1 MKTKQNKKKS
11 REFRSRLF
19 YKNKMY
25 FIASVIMTIVMSFLN
40 LMISWL
46 IQQIM
51 DSMANQNMQSVVRCA
66 WIAASVVIAYT
77 VANAVYRAVYP
88 RFLQRAMQQ
97 YRDYAFSRLTQK
109 SLRSFS
115 KEGTALY
122 VSALTN
128 DCTSIENNYLAA
140 TFTLIELLFCFLG
153 ALIMMLYYS
162 PVMLV
167 LAVALSFLPVA
178 VSMTA
183 GNRLTEQEKE
193 ISKKN
198 ERFVSIVNELLSG
211 FPVIKSFRAEA
222 QASRLFSQRN
232 EQAEEAKKN
241 KRRTEQLI
249 SLLANDAGIIAQMGI
264 FLAGAWLAISGKG
277 VTAGVVIVFVQL
289 MNYILNPIS
298 QVPLLWSNRKAAIAL
313 MEKLSDALSENVR
326 EEGREKLNG
335 FSEKIEVKDLTY
347 GYEPESPVLKDLDVQ
362 FDAGKSYAIVGGS
375 GSGKSTLLNL
385 LMGSSSNYQGE
396 ICIDGVSIKNIESE
410 SLYQLMTSV
419 QQNVFVFNDTIRN
432 NVTMFHEFP
441 DKEVTLALE
450 RSGLSEFIEK
460 RGEDFVCGENGAN
473 LSGGERQR
481 ISIARALLRKS
492 PILLVDEATAALD
505 AATARAVSFSILN
518 LVGMTRIVVT
528 HRLEEAILR
537 RYDKILVMKN
547 GTICEQEI
555 SIRLCSR
562 KDNFILCF
570 RLRTEEDNSW
580 CYSSWISQYLQQHE
594 GEWISRAGHLEQ
606 VFSK

>member
-11 REFRSRLF
+11 REFTHQLY
-19 YKNKMY
+19 YKNRIN
-25 FIASVIMTIVMSFLN
+25 FIVTIILTIAMSSIN

-51 DSMANQNMQSVVRCA
+51 DCTANQDMQALVRSA
-66 WIAASVVIAYT
+66 WIVIIVVVIYT
-77 VANAVYRAVYP
+77 IANVMYRAVYP

-211 FPVIKSFRAEA
+211 FPVIKSFRAET

-347 GYEPESPVLKDLDVQ
+347 GYEPESHVLKDLDVQ

-505 AATARAVSFSILN
+505 ATTARAVSFSILN

-547 GTICEQEI
+547 GTICEQG
-555 SIRLCSR
+555 
-562 KDNFILCF
+562 NFDTLMQQKGQF
-570 RLRTEEDNSW
+570 
-580 CYSSWISQYLQQHE
+580 YSLFQIAH
-594 GEWISRAGHLEQ
+594 
-606 VFSK
+606 

>member
-1 MKTKQNKKKS
+1 MKQNKKKS
-11 REFRSRLF
+11 REFKRRLF
-19 YKNKMY
+19 YKNKMC

-140 TFTLIELLFCFLG
+140 TFTLIEFLFCFLG

-347 GYEPESPVLKDLDVQ
+347 GYEPESHVLKDLAVQ

-505 AATARAVSFSILN
+505 VATARAVSFSILN

-547 GTICEQEI
+547 GTICEQG
-555 SIRLCSR
+555 
-562 KDNFILCF
+562 NFDTLMQQKGQF
-570 RLRTEEDNSW
+570 
-580 CYSSWISQYLQQHE
+580 YSLFQIAH
-594 GEWISRAGHLEQ
+594 
-606 VFSK
+606 

>member
-1 MKTKQNKKKS
+1 MKTKQNKKKN
-11 REFRSRLF
+11 REFIHQLY
-19 YKNKMY
+19 YKNRIN
-25 FIASVIMTIVMSFLN
+25 FIVTIILTIAMSSLN

-51 DSMANQNMQSVVRCA
+51 DCTANQDMQALVRSA
-66 WIAASVVIAYT
+66 WIVIIVVVIYT
-77 VANAVYRAVYP
+77 IANVMYRAVYP

-140 TFTLIELLFCFLG
+140 TFTLIELLFCFWG

-162 PVMLV
+162 PMMLV

-211 FPVIKSFRAEA
+211 FPVIKSFRAET

-460 RGEDFVCGENGAN
+460 RGEEFVCGENGAN

-547 GTICEQEI
+547 GTICEQG
-555 SIRLCSR
+555 
-562 KDNFILCF
+562 NFDTLMQQKGQF
-570 RLRTEEDNSW
+570 
-580 CYSSWISQYLQQHE
+580 YSLFQIAH
-594 GEWISRAGHLEQ
+594 
-606 VFSK
+606 

>member
-11 REFRSRLF
+11 REFTHQLY
-19 YKNKMY
+19 YKNRIN
-25 FIASVIMTIVMSFLN
+25 FIVTIILTIAMSSLN

-77 VANAVYRAVYP
+77 VSNAVYRAVYP

-277 VTAGVVIVFVQL
+277 GTAGVVIVFVQL

-347 GYEPESPVLKDLDVQ
+347 GYEPESHVLKDLDVQ

-460 RGEDFVCGENGAN
+460 RGEEFVCGENGAN

-547 GTICEQEI
+547 GTICEQG
-555 SIRLCSR
+555 
-562 KDNFILCF
+562 NFDTLMQQKGQF
-570 RLRTEEDNSW
+570 
-580 CYSSWISQYLQQHE
+580 YSLFQIAH
-594 GEWISRAGHLEQ
+594 
-606 VFSK
+606 

>member
-1 MKTKQNKKKS
+1 MKTKQNKKKN
-11 REFRSRLF
+11 REFIHQLY
-19 YKNKMY
+19 YKNRIN
-25 FIASVIMTIVMSFLN
+25 FIVTIILTIAMSSLN

-51 DSMANQNMQSVVRCA
+51 DCTANQDMQALVRSA
-66 WIAASVVIAYT
+66 WIVIIVVVIYT
-77 VANAVYRAVYP
+77 IANVMYRAVYP

-211 FPVIKSFRAEA
+211 FPVIKSFRAET

-419 QQNVFVFNDTIRN
+419 QQNVFVFNNTIRN

-460 RGEDFVCGENGAN
+460 RGEEFVCGENGAN

-547 GTICEQEI
+547 GTICEQG
-555 SIRLCSR
+555 
-562 KDNFILCF
+562 NFDTLMQQKGQF
-570 RLRTEEDNSW
+570 
-580 CYSSWISQYLQQHE
+580 YSLFQIAH
-594 GEWISRAGHLEQ
+594 
-606 VFSK
+606 

>member
-11 REFRSRLF
+11 REFTHQLY
-19 YKNKMY
+19 YKNRIN
-25 FIASVIMTIVMSFLN
+25 FIVTIILTIAMSSIN

-140 TFTLIELLFCFLG
+140 TFTLIEFLFCFLG

-211 FPVIKSFRAEA
+211 FPVIKSFRAET

-241 KRRTEQLI
+241 KRRTEQMI

-347 GYEPESPVLKDLDVQ
+347 GYEPESHVLKDLDVQ

-547 GTICEQEI
+547 GTICEQG
-555 SIRLCSR
+555 
-562 KDNFILCF
+562 NFDTLMQQKGQF
-570 RLRTEEDNSW
+570 
-580 CYSSWISQYLQQHE
+580 YSLFQIAH
-594 GEWISRAGHLEQ
+594 
-606 VFSK
+606 

>member
-1 MKTKQNKKKS
+1 MKTKQNKKKN
-11 REFRSRLF
+11 REFIHQLY
-19 YKNKMY
+19 YKNRIN
-25 FIASVIMTIVMSFLN
+25 FIVTIILTIAMSSLN

-51 DSMANQNMQSVVRCA
+51 DCTANQDMQALVRSA
-66 WIAASVVIAYT
+66 WIVIIVVVIYT
-77 VANAVYRAVYP
+77 IANVMYRAVYP

-140 TFTLIELLFCFLG
+140 TFTLIELLFCFWG

-211 FPVIKSFRAEA
+211 FPVIKSFRAET

-347 GYEPESPVLKDLDVQ
+347 GYEPESHVLKDLDVQ

-460 RGEDFVCGENGAN
+460 RGEEFVCGENGAN

-492 PILLVDEATAALD
+492 PIILVDEATAALD

-547 GTICEQEI
+547 GTICEQGKFDT
-555 SIRLCSR
+555 LMQQ
-562 KDNFILCF
+562 KGQF
-570 RLRTEEDNSW
+570 
-580 CYSSWISQYLQQHE
+580 YSLFQIAH
-594 GEWISRAGHLEQ
+594 
-606 VFSK
+606 

>member
-1 MKTKQNKKKS
+1 MKQNKKKS
-11 REFRSRLF
+11 REFRRRLF
-19 YKNKMY
+19 YKNKMC

-97 YRDYAFSRLTQK
+97 YRDYTFSRLTQK

-183 GNRLTEQEKE
+183 GNRLAEQEKE

-198 ERFVSIVNELLSG
+198 EHFVSIVNELLSG
-211 FPVIKSFRAEA
+211 FPVIKSFRAET

-241 KRRTEQLI
+241 KRRTEQMI

-396 ICIDGVSIKNIESE
+396 ICIDSVSIKNIESE

-547 GTICEQEI
+547 GTICEQG
-555 SIRLCSR
+555 
-562 KDNFILCF
+562 NFDTLMQQKGQF
-570 RLRTEEDNSW
+570 
-580 CYSSWISQYLQQHE
+580 YSLFQIAH
-594 GEWISRAGHLEQ
+594 
-606 VFSK
+606 

>member
-1 MKTKQNKKKS
+1 MSFQWKNKKKTQQNKKKN
-11 REFRSRLF
+11 REFIHQLY
-19 YKNKMY
+19 YKNRIN
-25 FIASVIMTIVMSFLN
+25 FIVAIILTIAMSSLN

-51 DSMANQNMQSVVRCA
+51 DCTANQDMQALVRSA
-66 WIAASVVIAYT
+66 WIVIIVVVIYT
-77 VANAVYRAVYP
+77 IANVMYRAIYP
-88 RFLQRAMQQ
+88 KFLQRAMQQ

-140 TFTLIELLFCFLG
+140 TFTMIELLFCFLG

-162 PVMLV
+162 PVMLI

-178 VSMTA
+178 VSMMA

-211 FPVIKSFRAEA
+211 FPVIKSFRAET

-335 FSEKIEVKDLTY
+335 FSEKIEVNDLTY
-347 GYEPESPVLKDLDVQ
+347 GYEPESPVLKDMDAQ

-460 RGEDFVCGENGAN
+460 RGEEFVCGENGAN

-547 GTICEQEI
+547 GTICEQG
-555 SIRLCSR
+555 
-562 KDNFILCF
+562 NFDTLMKQKGQF
-570 RLRTEEDNSW
+570 
-580 CYSSWISQYLQQHE
+580 YSLFQIAH
-594 GEWISRAGHLEQ
+594 
-606 VFSK
+606 

>member
-1 MKTKQNKKKS
+1 MKTKQNKKKN
-11 REFRSRLF
+11 REFIHQLY
-19 YKNKMY
+19 YKNRIN
-25 FIASVIMTIVMSFLN
+25 FIVTIILTIAMSSLN

-51 DSMANQNMQSVVRCA
+51 DCTANQDMQALVRSA
-66 WIAASVVIAYT
+66 WIVIIVVVIYT
-77 VANAVYRAVYP
+77 IANVMYRAVYP

-211 FPVIKSFRAEA
+211 FPVIKSFRAET

-264 FLAGAWLAISGKG
+264 FLAGAWLAISSKG

-460 RGEDFVCGENGAN
+460 RGEEFVCGENGAN

-528 HRLEEAILR
+528 HRLEETILR

-547 GTICEQEI
+547 GTICEQGKFDT
-555 SIRLCSR
+555 LMQQ
-562 KDNFILCF
+562 KGQF
-570 RLRTEEDNSW
+570 
-580 CYSSWISQYLQQHE
+580 YSLFQIAH
-594 GEWISRAGHLEQ
+594 
-606 VFSK
+606 

>member
-1 MKTKQNKKKS
+1 MKTKQNKKKN
-11 REFRSRLF
+11 REFIHQLY
-19 YKNKMY
+19 YKNRIN
-25 FIASVIMTIVMSFLN
+25 FIVTIILTIAMSSLN

-51 DSMANQNMQSVVRCA
+51 DCTANQDMQALVRSA

-128 DCTSIENNYLAA
+128 DCTSIENNYLAS

-193 ISKKN
+193 ISEKN

-211 FPVIKSFRAEA
+211 FPVIKSFRAET

-347 GYEPESPVLKDLDVQ
+347 GYEPESHVLKDLDVQ

-441 DKEVTLALE
+441 DKEVTLVLE

-547 GTICEQEI
+547 GTICEQG
-555 SIRLCSR
+555 
-562 KDNFILCF
+562 NFDTLMQQKGQF
-570 RLRTEEDNSW
+570 
-580 CYSSWISQYLQQHE
+580 YSLFQIAH
-594 GEWISRAGHLEQ
+594 
-606 VFSK
+606 

>member
-1 MKTKQNKKKS
+1 MKQNKKKS
-11 REFRSRLF
+11 REFRRRLF
-19 YKNKMY
+19 YKNKMC

-97 YRDYAFSRLTQK
+97 YRDYTFLRLTQK

-183 GNRLTEQEKE
+183 GNRLAEQEKE

-198 ERFVSIVNELLSG
+198 EHFVSIVNELLSG
-211 FPVIKSFRAEA
+211 FPVIKSFRAET
-222 QASRLFSQRN
+222 QASRLFSKRN

-347 GYEPESPVLKDLDVQ
+347 GYEPESHVLKDLDVQ

-396 ICIDGVSIKNIESE
+396 ICIDSVSIKNIESE

-547 GTICEQEI
+547 GTICEQG
-555 SIRLCSR
+555 
-562 KDNFILCF
+562 NFDTLMQQKGQF
-570 RLRTEEDNSW
+570 
-580 CYSSWISQYLQQHE
+580 YSLFQIAH
-594 GEWISRAGHLEQ
+594 
-606 VFSK
+606 

>member
-11 REFRSRLF
+11 REFIHQLY
-19 YKNKMY
+19 YKNRIN
-25 FIASVIMTIVMSFLN
+25 FIVTIILTIAMSSLN

-51 DSMANQNMQSVVRCA
+51 DCTANQDMQALVRSA
-66 WIAASVVIAYT
+66 WIVIIVVVIYT
-77 VANAVYRAVYP
+77 IANVMYRAVYP

-211 FPVIKSFRAEA
+211 FPVIKSFRAET

-347 GYEPESPVLKDLDVQ
+347 GYEPESHVLKDLDVQ

-396 ICIDGVSIKNIESE
+396 ICIDGISIKNIESE

-547 GTICEQEI
+547 GTICEQG
-555 SIRLCSR
+555 
-562 KDNFILCF
+562 NFDTLMQKKGQF
-570 RLRTEEDNSW
+570 
-580 CYSSWISQYLQQHE
+580 YSLFQIAH
-594 GEWISRAGHLEQ
+594 
-606 VFSK
+606 

>member
-1 MKTKQNKKKS
+1 MKQNKKKS
-11 REFRSRLF
+11 REFRRRLF
-19 YKNKMY
+19 YKNKIC

-51 DSMANQNMQSVVRCA
+51 DSMANQNMQSAVRCA

-140 TFTLIELLFCFLG
+140 TFTLIEFLFCFLG

-211 FPVIKSFRAEA
+211 FPVIKSFRAET

-347 GYEPESPVLKDLDVQ
+347 GYEPESHVLKDLDVQ

-547 GTICEQEI
+547 GTICEQG
-555 SIRLCSR
+555 
-562 KDNFILCF
+562 NFDTLMQQKGQF
-570 RLRTEEDNSW
+570 
-580 CYSSWISQYLQQHE
+580 YSLFQI
-594 GEWISRAGHLEQ
+594 GH
-606 VFSK
+606 

>member
-1 MKTKQNKKKS
+1 MKTKQNKKKN
-11 REFRSRLF
+11 REFIHQLY
-19 YKNKMY
+19 YKNRIN
-25 FIASVIMTIVMSFLN
+25 FIVAIILTIAMSSLN

-51 DSMANQNMQSVVRCA
+51 DCTANQDMQALVRSA

-193 ISKKN
+193 ISEKN

-211 FPVIKSFRAEA
+211 FPVIKSFRAET

-313 MEKLSDALSENVR
+313 MEKLSDALLENVR
-326 EEGREKLNG
+326 EEGREKING

-347 GYEPESPVLKDLDVQ
+347 GYEPESHVLKDLDVQ

-432 NVTMFHEFP
+432 NVTMFHEFS
-441 DKEVTLALE
+441 DKEVALALE
-450 RSGLSEFIEK
+450 GSGLSEFIEK

-547 GTICEQEI
+547 GTICEQG
-555 SIRLCSR
+555 
-562 KDNFILCF
+562 NFDTLMKQKGQF
-570 RLRTEEDNSW
+570 
-580 CYSSWISQYLQQHE
+580 YSLFQIAH
-594 GEWISRAGHLEQ
+594 
-606 VFSK
+606 

>member
-1 MKTKQNKKKS
+1 MKQNKKKS
-11 REFRSRLF
+11 REFKRRLF
-19 YKNKMY
+19 YKNKIC

-97 YRDYAFSRLTQK
+97 YRDYTFSRLTQK

-211 FPVIKSFRAEA
+211 FTVIKSFRAET
-222 QASRLFSQRN
+222 QASHLFSQRN

-347 GYEPESPVLKDLDVQ
+347 GYEPESHVLKDLDVQ

-537 RYDKILVMKN
+537 RYDKIFVMKN
-547 GTICEQEI
+547 GTICEQG
-555 SIRLCSR
+555 
-562 KDNFILCF
+562 NFDTLMQQKGQF
-570 RLRTEEDNSW
+570 
-580 CYSSWISQYLQQHE
+580 YSLFQIAH
-594 GEWISRAGHLEQ
+594 
-606 VFSK
+606 

>member
-1 MKTKQNKKKS
+1 MKTKQNKKKN
-11 REFRSRLF
+11 REFIHQLY
-19 YKNKMY
+19 YKNRIN
-25 FIASVIMTIVMSFLN
+25 FIVTIILTIAMSSLN

-51 DSMANQNMQSVVRCA
+51 DCTANQDMQALVRSA
-66 WIAASVVIAYT
+66 WIVIIVVVIYT
-77 VANAVYRAVYP
+77 IANVMYRAIYP
-88 RFLQRAMQQ
+88 KFLQRAMQQ

-193 ISKKN
+193 ISEKN

-211 FPVIKSFRAEA
+211 FPVIKSFRAET

-347 GYEPESPVLKDLDVQ
+347 GYEPESHVLKDLDVQ

-419 QQNVFVFNDTIRN
+419 QQDVFVFNDTIRN
-432 NVTMFHEFP
+432 NVTMFHEFS

-547 GTICEQEI
+547 GTICEQG
-555 SIRLCSR
+555 
-562 KDNFILCF
+562 NFDTLMQQKGQF
-570 RLRTEEDNSW
+570 
-580 CYSSWISQYLQQHE
+580 YSLFQIAH
-594 GEWISRAGHLEQ
+594 
-606 VFSK
+606 

>member
-11 REFRSRLF
+11 REFKRRLF
-19 YKNKMY
+19 YKNKMC

-140 TFTLIELLFCFLG
+140 TFTLIELLFCFWG

-178 VSMTA
+178 VSMKA

-264 FLAGAWLAISGKG
+264 FLAGAWLAISNKG

-326 EEGREKLNG
+326 EEGREKLNV

-396 ICIDGVSIKNIESE
+396 ICIDGASIKNIESE

-432 NVTMFHEFP
+432 NVTMFHEFS

-492 PILLVDEATAALD
+492 PIILVDEATAALD

-547 GTICEQEI
+547 GTICEQG
-555 SIRLCSR
+555 
-562 KDNFILCF
+562 NFDTLMQQKGQF
-570 RLRTEEDNSW
+570 
-580 CYSSWISQYLQQHE
+580 YSLFQIAH
-594 GEWISRAGHLEQ
+594 
-606 VFSK
+606 

>member
-1 MKTKQNKKKS
+1 MKTKQNKKKN
-11 REFRSRLF
+11 REFIHQLY
-19 YKNKMY
+19 YKNRIN
-25 FIASVIMTIVMSFLN
+25 FIVTIILTIAMSSLN

-51 DSMANQNMQSVVRCA
+51 DCTANQDMQALVRSA
-66 WIAASVVIAYT
+66 WIVIIVVVIYT
-77 VANAVYRAVYP
+77 IANVMYRAVYP

-211 FPVIKSFRAEA
+211 FPVIKSFRAET

-313 MEKLSDALSENVR
+313 MEKLSDALSENVH

-460 RGEDFVCGENGAN
+460 RGEEFVCGENGAN

-547 GTICEQEI
+547 GTICEQG
-555 SIRLCSR
+555 
-562 KDNFILCF
+562 NFDTLMQQKGQF
-570 RLRTEEDNSW
+570 
-580 CYSSWISQYLQQHE
+580 YSLFQIAH
-594 GEWISRAGHLEQ
+594 
-606 VFSK
+606 

>member
-11 REFRSRLF
+11 REFIHQLY
-19 YKNKMY
+19 YKNRMN
-25 FIASVIMTIVMSFLN
+25 FIVTIILTIAMSSLN

-51 DSMANQNMQSVVRCA
+51 DSMANQNMQAVVRCA

-211 FPVIKSFRAEA
+211 FPVIKSFRAET

-264 FLAGAWLAISGKG
+264 FLAGAWLAISNKG

-326 EEGREKLNG
+326 EEGREKLNV

-396 ICIDGVSIKNIESE
+396 ICIDSVSIKNIESE

-432 NVTMFHEFP
+432 NVTMFHEFS

-492 PILLVDEATAALD
+492 PIILVDEATAALD

-547 GTICEQEI
+547 GTICEQG
-555 SIRLCSR
+555 
-562 KDNFILCF
+562 NFDTLMQQKGQF
-570 RLRTEEDNSW
+570 
-580 CYSSWISQYLQQHE
+580 YSLFQIAH
-594 GEWISRAGHLEQ
+594 
-606 VFSK
+606 

>member
-1 MKTKQNKKKS
+1 MKQNKKKS
-11 REFRSRLF
+11 REFKRRLF
-19 YKNKMY
+19 YKNKIC

-97 YRDYAFSRLTQK
+97 YRDYTFSRLTQK

-140 TFTLIELLFCFLG
+140 TFTLIELLFCFWG

-178 VSMTA
+178 VSMKA

-264 FLAGAWLAISGKG
+264 FLAGAWLAISNKG

-326 EEGREKLNG
+326 EEGREKLNV

-396 ICIDGVSIKNIESE
+396 ICIDSVSIKNIESE

-547 GTICEQEI
+547 GTICEQG
-555 SIRLCSR
+555 
-562 KDNFILCF
+562 NFDTLMQQKGQF
-570 RLRTEEDNSW
+570 
-580 CYSSWISQYLQQHE
+580 YSLFQIAH
-594 GEWISRAGHLEQ
+594 
-606 VFSK
+606 

>member
-1 MKTKQNKKKS
+1 MSVGEKMKQNKKKS
-11 REFRSRLF
+11 REFKRRLF
-19 YKNKMY
+19 YKNKMC

-140 TFTLIELLFCFLG
+140 TFTLIEFLFCFLG

-211 FPVIKSFRAEA
+211 FPVIKSFRAET

-347 GYEPESPVLKDLDVQ
+347 GYEPESHVLKDLDVQ

-385 LMGSSSNYQGE
+385 LMGSSSNYRGE

-547 GTICEQEI
+547 GTICEQG
-555 SIRLCSR
+555 
-562 KDNFILCF
+562 NFDTLMQQKGQF
-570 RLRTEEDNSW
+570 
-580 CYSSWISQYLQQHE
+580 YSLFQIAH
-594 GEWISRAGHLEQ
+594 
-606 VFSK
+606 

>member
-1 MKTKQNKKKS
+1 MKQNKKKS
-11 REFRSRLF
+11 REFRRRLF
-19 YKNKMY
+19 YKNKIC

-51 DSMANQNMQSVVRCA
+51 DSMANQNMQSAVRCA
-66 WIAASVVIAYT
+66 WIAVSVVIAYT

-140 TFTLIELLFCFLG
+140 IFTLIEFLFCFLG

-211 FPVIKSFRAEA
+211 FPVIKSFRAET

-347 GYEPESPVLKDLDVQ
+347 GYEPESHVLKDLDVQ
-362 FDAGKSYAIVGGS
+362 FDEGKSYAIVGGS

-547 GTICEQEI
+547 GTICEQG
-555 SIRLCSR
+555 
-562 KDNFILCF
+562 NFDTLMQQKGQF
-570 RLRTEEDNSW
+570 
-580 CYSSWISQYLQQHE
+580 YSLFQIAH
-594 GEWISRAGHLEQ
+594 
-606 VFSK
+606 

>member
-1 MKTKQNKKKS
+1 MKQNKKKS
-11 REFRSRLF
+11 REFRRRLF
-19 YKNKMY
+19 YKNKMC

-40 LMISWL
+40 LMLSWL

-128 DCTSIENNYLAA
+128 DCMSIENNYLAA

-211 FPVIKSFRAEA
+211 FPVIKSFRAET

-347 GYEPESPVLKDLDVQ
+347 GYEPESHVLKDLDVQ

-547 GTICEQEI
+547 GTICEQG
-555 SIRLCSR
+555 
-562 KDNFILCF
+562 NFDTLMQQKGQF
-570 RLRTEEDNSW
+570 
-580 CYSSWISQYLQQHE
+580 YSLFQIAH
-594 GEWISRAGHLEQ
+594 
-606 VFSK
+606 

>member
-1 MKTKQNKKKS
+1 MKQNKKKS
-11 REFRSRLF
+11 REFKRRLF
-19 YKNKMY
+19 YKNKMC

-66 WIAASVVIAYT
+66 WIAASVVITYT

-97 YRDYAFSRLTQK
+97 YRDYTFSRLTQK

-128 DCTSIENNYLAA
+128 DCTSIENNYLTA

-211 FPVIKSFRAEA
+211 FPVIKSFRAET
-222 QASRLFSQRN
+222 QASHLFSQRN

-347 GYEPESPVLKDLDVQ
+347 GYEPESHVLKDLDVQ

-537 RYDKILVMKN
+537 RYDKIFVMKN
-547 GTICEQEI
+547 GTICEQG
-555 SIRLCSR
+555 
-562 KDNFILCF
+562 NFDTLMQQKGQF
-570 RLRTEEDNSW
+570 
-580 CYSSWISQYLQQHE
+580 YSLFQIAH
-594 GEWISRAGHLEQ
+594 
-606 VFSK
+606 

>member
-1 MKTKQNKKKS
+1 MKQNKKKS
-11 REFRSRLF
+11 REFKRRLF
-19 YKNKMY
+19 YKNKMC

-140 TFTLIELLFCFLG
+140 TFTLIEFLFCFFG

-264 FLAGAWLAISGKG
+264 FLAGAWLAISNKG

-326 EEGREKLNG
+326 EEGREKLNV

-396 ICIDGVSIKNIESE
+396 ICIDSVSIKNIESE

-432 NVTMFHEFP
+432 NVTMFHEFS

-492 PILLVDEATAALD
+492 PIILVDEATAALD

-547 GTICEQEI
+547 GTICEQG
-555 SIRLCSR
+555 
-562 KDNFILCF
+562 NFDTLMQQKGQF
-570 RLRTEEDNSW
+570 
-580 CYSSWISQYLQQHE
+580 YSLFQIAH
-594 GEWISRAGHLEQ
+594 
-606 VFSK
+606 

>member
-1 MKTKQNKKKS
+1 MKTKQNKKKN
-11 REFRSRLF
+11 REFIHQLY
-19 YKNKMY
+19 YKNRIN
-25 FIASVIMTIVMSFLN
+25 FIVTIILTIAMSSIN

-178 VSMTA
+178 VSMKA
-183 GNRLTEQEKE
+183 GNRLAEQEKE

-211 FPVIKSFRAEA
+211 FPVIKSFRAET

-347 GYEPESPVLKDLDVQ
+347 GYEPESHVLKDLDVQ

-547 GTICEQEI
+547 GTICEQG
-555 SIRLCSR
+555 
-562 KDNFILCF
+562 NFDTLMQQKGQF
-570 RLRTEEDNSW
+570 
-580 CYSSWISQYLQQHE
+580 YSLFQIAH
-594 GEWISRAGHLEQ
+594 
-606 VFSK
+606 

>member
-1 MKTKQNKKKS
+1 MKTKQNKKKN
-11 REFRSRLF
+11 REFIHQLY
-19 YKNKMY
+19 YKNRIN
-25 FIASVIMTIVMSFLN
+25 FIVTIILTIAMSSLN

-51 DSMANQNMQSVVRCA
+51 DCTANQDMQALVRSA
-66 WIAASVVIAYT
+66 WIVIIVVVIYT
-77 VANAVYRAVYP
+77 IANVMYRAVYP

-211 FPVIKSFRAEA
+211 FPVIKSFRAET

-298 QVPLLWSNRKAAIAL
+298 QVTLLWSNRKAAIAL

-460 RGEDFVCGENGAN
+460 RGEEFVCGENGAN

-547 GTICEQEI
+547 GTICEQGKFDT
-555 SIRLCSR
+555 LMQQ
-562 KDNFILCF
+562 KGQF
-570 RLRTEEDNSW
+570 
-580 CYSSWISQYLQQHE
+580 YSLFQIAH
-594 GEWISRAGHLEQ
+594 
-606 VFSK
+606 

>member
-1 MKTKQNKKKS
+1 MKQNKKKS
-11 REFRSRLF
+11 REFRRRLF
-19 YKNKMY
+19 YKNKIC

-51 DSMANQNMQSVVRCA
+51 DSMANQNMQSAVRCA

-178 VSMTA
+178 VSMKA

-264 FLAGAWLAISGKG
+264 FLAGAWLAISNKG

-396 ICIDGVSIKNIESE
+396 ICIDSVSIKNIESE

-432 NVTMFHEFP
+432 NVTMFHEFS

-492 PILLVDEATAALD
+492 PIILVDEATAALD

-537 RYDKILVMKN
+537 HYDKILVMKN
-547 GTICEQEI
+547 GTICEQG
-555 SIRLCSR
+555 
-562 KDNFILCF
+562 NFDTLMQQKGQF
-570 RLRTEEDNSW
+570 
-580 CYSSWISQYLQQHE
+580 YSLFQIAH
-594 GEWISRAGHLEQ
+594 
-606 VFSK
+606 

>member
-11 REFRSRLF
+11 REFIHQLY
-19 YKNKMY
+19 YKNRMN
-25 FIASVIMTIVMSFLN
+25 FIVTIILTIAMSSLN

-51 DSMANQNMQSVVRCA
+51 DSMANQNMQAVVRCA

-140 TFTLIELLFCFLG
+140 TFTLIEFLFCFLG

-211 FPVIKSFRAEA
+211 FPVIKSFRAET

-264 FLAGAWLAISGKG
+264 FLAGAWLAISNKG

-326 EEGREKLNG
+326 EEGREKLNV

-547 GTICEQEI
+547 GTICEQG
-555 SIRLCSR
+555 
-562 KDNFILCF
+562 NFDTLMQQKGQF
-570 RLRTEEDNSW
+570 
-580 CYSSWISQYLQQHE
+580 YSLFQIAH
-594 GEWISRAGHLEQ
+594 
-606 VFSK
+606 

>member
-1 MKTKQNKKKS
+1 MKQNKKKS
-11 REFRSRLF
+11 REFIHQLY
-19 YKNKMY
+19 YKNRIN
-25 FIASVIMTIVMSFLN
+25 FIVTIILTIAMSSLN

-51 DSMANQNMQSVVRCA
+51 DSMANQNMQAVVRCA

-140 TFTLIELLFCFLG
+140 TFTLIEFLFCFLG

-211 FPVIKSFRAEA
+211 FPVIKSFRAET

-232 EQAEEAKKN
+232 EQTEEAKKN

-264 FLAGAWLAISGKG
+264 FLAGAWLAISNKG

-347 GYEPESPVLKDLDVQ
+347 GYEPESHVLKDLDVQ

-385 LMGSSSNYQGE
+385 LMGSSSNYRGE

-419 QQNVFVFNDTIRN
+419 QQNVFIFNDTIRN

-441 DKEVTLALE
+441 DREVTLALE

-547 GTICEQEI
+547 GTICEQG
-555 SIRLCSR
+555 
-562 KDNFILCF
+562 NFDTLMQQKGQF
-570 RLRTEEDNSW
+570 
-580 CYSSWISQYLQQHE
+580 YSLFQIAH
-594 GEWISRAGHLEQ
+594 
-606 VFSK
+606 

>member
-1 MKTKQNKKKS
+1 MKQNKKKS
-11 REFRSRLF
+11 REFRRRLF
-19 YKNKMY
+19 YKNKMC

-51 DSMANQNMQSVVRCA
+51 DCTANQDMQALVRSA
-66 WIAASVVIAYT
+66 WIVIIVVVIYT
-77 VANAVYRAVYP
+77 IANVMYRAVYP

-97 YRDYAFSRLTQK
+97 YRDYTFSRLTQK

-183 GNRLTEQEKE
+183 GNRLAEQEKE

-198 ERFVSIVNELLSG
+198 EHFVSIVNELLSG
-211 FPVIKSFRAEA
+211 FPVIKSFRAET

-241 KRRTEQLI
+241 KRRTEQMI

-396 ICIDGVSIKNIESE
+396 ICIDSVSIKNIESE

-547 GTICEQEI
+547 GTICEQG
-555 SIRLCSR
+555 
-562 KDNFILCF
+562 NFDTLMQQKGQF
-570 RLRTEEDNSW
+570 
-580 CYSSWISQYLQQHE
+580 YSLFQIAH
-594 GEWISRAGHLEQ
+594 
-606 VFSK
+606 

>member
-11 REFRSRLF
+11 REFTHQLY
-19 YKNKMY
+19 YKNRIN
-25 FIASVIMTIVMSFLN
+25 FIVTIILTIAMSSIN

-77 VANAVYRAVYP
+77 VSNAVYRAVYP

-178 VSMTA
+178 ISMTA

-347 GYEPESPVLKDLDVQ
+347 GYEPESHVLKDMDAQ

-547 GTICEQEI
+547 GTICEQG
-555 SIRLCSR
+555 
-562 KDNFILCF
+562 NFDTLMQQKGQF
-570 RLRTEEDNSW
+570 
-580 CYSSWISQYLQQHE
+580 YSLFQIAH
-594 GEWISRAGHLEQ
+594 
-606 VFSK
+606 

>member
-1 MKTKQNKKKS
+1 MKQNKKKS
-11 REFRSRLF
+11 REFRRRLF
-19 YKNKMY
+19 YKNKMC

-51 DSMANQNMQSVVRCA
+51 DSMANQNMQSAVRCA

-140 TFTLIELLFCFLG
+140 TFTLIEFLFCFLG

-211 FPVIKSFRAEA
+211 FPVIKSFRAET

-264 FLAGAWLAISGKG
+264 FLAGAWLAISNKG

-347 GYEPESPVLKDLDVQ
+347 GYEPESHVLKDLDVQ

-385 LMGSSSNYQGE
+385 LMGSSSNYRGE

-460 RGEDFVCGENGAN
+460 RGEEFVCGENGAN

-547 GTICEQEI
+547 GTICEQG
-555 SIRLCSR
+555 
-562 KDNFILCF
+562 NFDTLMQQKGQF
-570 RLRTEEDNSW
+570 
-580 CYSSWISQYLQQHE
+580 YSLFQIAH
-594 GEWISRAGHLEQ
+594 
-606 VFSK
+606 

>member
-1 MKTKQNKKKS
+1 MKQNKKKS
-11 REFRSRLF
+11 REFRRRLF
-19 YKNKMY
+19 YKNKMC

-140 TFTLIELLFCFLG
+140 TFTLIEFLFCFLG

-211 FPVIKSFRAEA
+211 FPVIKSFRAET

-432 NVTMFHEFP
+432 NVTMFHEFS

-547 GTICEQEI
+547 GTICEQG
-555 SIRLCSR
+555 
-562 KDNFILCF
+562 NFDTLMQQKGQF
-570 RLRTEEDNSW
+570 
-580 CYSSWISQYLQQHE
+580 YSLFQIAH
-594 GEWISRAGHLEQ
+594 
-606 VFSK
+606 

>member
-1 MKTKQNKKKS
+1 MKTKQNKKKN
-11 REFRSRLF
+11 REFIHQLY
-19 YKNKMY
+19 YKNRIN
-25 FIASVIMTIVMSFLN
+25 FIVTIILTIAMSSLN

-51 DSMANQNMQSVVRCA
+51 DCTANQDMQALVRSA
-66 WIAASVVIAYT
+66 WIVIIVVVIYT
-77 VANAVYRAVYP
+77 IANVMYRAVYP

-128 DCTSIENNYLAA
+128 DCTSIENNYLAV

-211 FPVIKSFRAEA
+211 FPVIKSFRAET

-460 RGEDFVCGENGAN
+460 RGEEFVCGENGAN

-547 GTICEQEI
+547 GTICEQGKFDT
-555 SIRLCSR
+555 LMQQ
-562 KDNFILCF
+562 KGQF
-570 RLRTEEDNSW
+570 
-580 CYSSWISQYLQQHE
+580 YSLFQIAH
-594 GEWISRAGHLEQ
+594 
-606 VFSK
+606 

>member
-1 MKTKQNKKKS
+1 MKTKQNKKKN
-11 REFRSRLF
+11 REFIHQLY
-19 YKNKMY
+19 YKNRIN
-25 FIASVIMTIVMSFLN
+25 FIVAIILTIAMSSLN

-51 DSMANQNMQSVVRCA
+51 DCTANQDMQALVRSA

-128 DCTSIENNYLAA
+128 DCTSIENNYLAS

-162 PVMLV
+162 PMMLV

-211 FPVIKSFRAEA
+211 FPVIKSFRAET

-547 GTICEQEI
+547 GTICEQG
-555 SIRLCSR
+555 
-562 KDNFILCF
+562 NFDTLMQQKGQF
-570 RLRTEEDNSW
+570 
-580 CYSSWISQYLQQHE
+580 YSLFQIAH
-594 GEWISRAGHLEQ
+594 
-606 VFSK
+606 

>member
-11 REFRSRLF
+11 RKFTHQLY
-19 YKNKMY
+19 YKNRIN
-25 FIASVIMTIVMSFLN
+25 FIVTIILTIAMSSIN

-77 VANAVYRAVYP
+77 VSNAVYRAVYP

-347 GYEPESPVLKDLDVQ
+347 GYEPESHVLKDMDAQ

-460 RGEDFVCGENGAN
+460 RGEEFVCGENGAN

-547 GTICEQEI
+547 GTICEQG
-555 SIRLCSR
+555 
-562 KDNFILCF
+562 NFDTLMQQKGQF
-570 RLRTEEDNSW
+570 
-580 CYSSWISQYLQQHE
+580 YSLFQIAH
-594 GEWISRAGHLEQ
+594 
-606 VFSK
+606 

>member
-11 REFRSRLF
+11 REFIHQLY
-19 YKNKMY
+19 YKNRMN
-25 FIASVIMTIVMSFLN
+25 FIVTIILTIAMSSLN

-97 YRDYAFSRLTQK
+97 YRDYTFSRLTQK

-140 TFTLIELLFCFLG
+140 TFTLIEFLFCFLG

-211 FPVIKSFRAEA
+211 FPVIKSFRAET

-264 FLAGAWLAISGKG
+264 FLAGAWLAISNKG

-326 EEGREKLNG
+326 EEGRKKLNG

-347 GYEPESPVLKDLDVQ
+347 GYEPESHVLKDLDVQ

-385 LMGSSSNYQGE
+385 LMGSSSNYRGE

-419 QQNVFVFNDTIRN
+419 QQNVFIFNDTIRN

-441 DKEVTLALE
+441 DREVTLALE

-537 RYDKILVMKN
+537 RYDKIFVMKN
-547 GTICEQEI
+547 GTICEQG
-555 SIRLCSR
+555 
-562 KDNFILCF
+562 NFDTLMQQKGQF
-570 RLRTEEDNSW
+570 
-580 CYSSWISQYLQQHE
+580 YSLFQIAH
-594 GEWISRAGHLEQ
+594 
-606 VFSK
+606 

>member
-1 MKTKQNKKKS
+1 MKQNKKKS
-11 REFRSRLF
+11 REFRRRLF
-19 YKNKMY
+19 YKNKMC

-140 TFTLIELLFCFLG
+140 IFTLIEFLFCFLG

-264 FLAGAWLAISGKG
+264 FLAGAWLAISNKG

-326 EEGREKLNG
+326 EEGREKLNV

-385 LMGSSSNYQGE
+385 LMGSSSNYRGE

-419 QQNVFVFNDTIRN
+419 QQNVFIFNDTIRN

-441 DKEVTLALE
+441 DREVTLALE

-547 GTICEQEI
+547 GTICEQG
-555 SIRLCSR
+555 
-562 KDNFILCF
+562 NFDTLMQQKGQF
-570 RLRTEEDNSW
+570 
-580 CYSSWISQYLQQHE
+580 YSLFQIAH
-594 GEWISRAGHLEQ
+594 
-606 VFSK
+606 